1 VDEFQSFRR
10 ISKKFKPK
18 KKARVQDEYDAYNE
32 EFPDRKDRL
41 INNPLMWWNV
51 NGWKYLI
58 LQKMAYDLFSIPGM
72 SSECER
78 VFSQAKKLI
87 TDERNR
93 LGPATIE
100 ADECLKN
107 WITTGLVEVS
117 LPREDDTETM
127 E

>member
-1 VDEFQSFRR
+1 
-10 ISKKFKPK
+10 
-18 KKARVQDEYDAYNE
+18 
-32 EFPDRKDRL
+32 
-41 INNPLMWWNV
+41 
-51 NGWKYLI
+51 
-58 LQKMAYDLFSIPGM
+58 M

-78 VFSQAKKLI
+78 AFSQAKKLI

-117 LPREDDTETM
+117 LPREGYNEDSIGGGDNNGGFDGHGGAYDSCTYAN
-127 E
+127 

>member
-1 VDEFQSFRR
+1 
-10 ISKKFKPK
+10 
-18 KKARVQDEYDAYNE
+18 
-32 EFPDRKDRL
+32 
-41 INNPLMWWNV
+41 
-51 NGWKYLI
+51 
-58 LQKMAYDLFSIPGM
+58 MAYDLFSTPGT

-107 WITTGLVEVS
+107 WITSGLVEVS
-117 LPREDDTETM
+117 LPNQGRGEGSAGERVNGGLM
-127 E
+127 